1 MSSHTVKR
9 GSSVCL
15 ERQKV
20 NIISISKIKLFIF
33 TMTSEEPQ
41 DESINKI
48 FEDYAD
54 FQDEDYIDFN
64 KFLEHY
70 RGDLSKNTLV
80 NYGRA
85 LKLIDFYPLSD
96 DPQPDCL
103 EDEEQEK
110 FDLSQFQSLWATR
123 KMKEVC
129 GKGDKKRATRSRQ
142 AYLCWLALKKY
153 FKAIGEAG
161 RIDELPN
168 SSDFDNRSSNGET
181 SDNSDYEK
189 VKLEESQIE
198 QMMNT
203 ADEKMKNALIN
214 LYHGGMR
221 SYELL
226 HATYRWYDFTLS
238 GRIEVTVPAQYS
250 KKRRGNRSSEKLY
263 IKEEFKE
270 SLQNY
275 ILSVHDFDG
284 NYSKFLEQVEQGD
297 EEYLFNFK
305 QETNKSFKDLT
316 VERWRL
322 WESLRS
328 LAKNA
333 GLSKDKAESLS
344 SHDFR
349 TNQIRKVYNAV
360 NDLKKTALVARHKS
374 SDTTE
379 KFYLAGD
386 EQEKLDTYK
395 EAFEDG

>member
-1 MSSHTVKR
+1 MKDNDQH
-9 GSSVCL
+9 
-15 ERQKV
+15 
-20 NIISISKIKLFIF
+20 
-33 TMTSEEPQ
+33 
-41 DESINKI
+41 DESITGI

-54 FQDEDYIDFN
+54 YQSDDYINFN
-64 KFLEHY
+64 KFLGHY

-80 NYGRA
+80 TYGRA
-85 LKLIDFYPLSD
+85 LKFVDFDPLSEN
-96 DPQPDCL
+96 PQPNCL
-103 EDEEQEK
+103 EEDEREK
-110 FDLSQFQSLWATR
+110 FDLPQFQSLWSKR
-123 KMKEVC
+123 RMKGVC
-129 GKGDKKRATRSRQ
+129 GKGEKKRATRSRQ
-142 AYLCWLALKKY
+142 AYFCWLALKKY

-161 RIDELPN
+161 KIDELPN
-168 SSDFDNRSSNGET
+168 SDDFENRNSDGEI

-198 QMMNT
+198 QMMDT

-226 HATYRWYDFTLS
+226 HATYKFYDFTLS
-238 GRIEVTVPAQYS
+238 GRIEVNVPARYS

-270 SLQNY
+270 SLQEY

-284 NYSKFLEQVEQGD
+284 SYSEFLKQVEEG
-297 EEYLFNFK
+297 EEQYLFNFK
-305 QETNKSFKDLT
+305 QETSKSFKDLT

-322 WESLRS
+322 WESIRS
-328 LAKNA
+328 VADDA
-333 GLSKDKAESLS
+333 GLSVDKVESLS

-349 TNQIRKVYNAV
+349 TNQIRKVYDSV
-360 NDLKKTALVARHKS
+360 NDLKKTALVARHS
-374 SDTTE
+374 SSNTTE

-395 EAFEDG
+395 EAFED